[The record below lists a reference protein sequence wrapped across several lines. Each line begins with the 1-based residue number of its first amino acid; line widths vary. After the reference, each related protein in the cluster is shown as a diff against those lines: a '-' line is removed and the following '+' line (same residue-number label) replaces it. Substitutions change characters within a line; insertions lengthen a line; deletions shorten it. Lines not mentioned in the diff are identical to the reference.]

1 RPEIHPNYGFVK
13 QLEVFAECQYL
24 PSPTNDVYCRWKRQ
38 KTRNVT
44 QFLNHMVD
52 TTTILPNQLHVS
64 SDFPEDVCQA
74 ESFIL
79 DSGITHVLS
88 ISPAQI
94 PSTALT
100 YLEKHQHIEIPVLRK
115 HALLL
120 ALPDA
125 CRFIED
131 AISAGGEVLVHSQV
145 ETTACIVVCAFC
157 SDVCEGTITQGS
169 FCEDPAGF
177 TPLQHYEIIL
187 SPPGTLQRMRVQSY
201 PLVQE
206 WIDSET
212 SPTSTPHSGLQD
224 ITNIRGIATEVMS
237 ETGFDL
243 GAFGKA
249 LAAIEC
255 RI

>member
-1 RPEIHPNYGFVK
+1 RPEIHPNYGFIK

-24 PSPTNDVYCRWKRQ
+24 PSPTNDAYCRWKRQ

-44 QFLNHMVD
+44 QFLNQMVD

-74 ESFIL
+74 KSFIL

-94 PSTALT
+94 ASSALT
-100 YLEKHQHIEIPVLRK
+100 YLEKHQHIDIPMLRK

-145 ETTACIVVCAFC
+145 ETTACIVVCAFLMFAK
-157 SDVCEGTITQGS
+157 G
-169 FCEDPAGF
+169 
-177 TPLQHYEIIL
+177 L
-187 SPPGTLQRMRVQSY
+187 SPKEASVKIQHVLPLFNTTKSFSRHLELFNACACNPTLEN

-206 WIDSET
+206 WIACET
-212 SPTSTPHSGLQD
+212 SPTPTPHSGLHD
-224 ITNIRGIATEVMS
+224 ITNIRGIAADVMS

-243 GAFGKA
+243 
-249 LAAIEC
+249 
-255 RI
+255 